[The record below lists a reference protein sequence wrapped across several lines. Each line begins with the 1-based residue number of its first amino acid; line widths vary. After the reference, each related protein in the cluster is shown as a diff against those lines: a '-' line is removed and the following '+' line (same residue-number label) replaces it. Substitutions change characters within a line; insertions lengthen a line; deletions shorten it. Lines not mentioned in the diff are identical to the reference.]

1 MLNEANYKALI
12 SFCAYCYYPNF
23 VFNSLNYRHTKQA
36 LKNEML
42 DNLIVIAEA
51 QEGFL
56 YNFLDAIR
64 NRAIDFPQTA
74 F

>member
-1 MLNEANYKALI
+1 MKLTTKLLLAFVLTAI
-12 SFCAYCYYPNF
+12 IPIF

-42 DNLIVIAEA
+42 DNLIVTAEA

-56 YNFLDAIR
+56 YNF
-64 NRAIDFPQTA
+64 
-74 F
+74 